1 MSGPRAE
8 FWKLRGLRGNKKNEK
23 HTRRSRDDLLQL
35 TIQGKFPAY
44 ERVLLREGGFLKLL
58 ISAKKN
64 SPSVILNRAR
74 PQLISNVPSSSWV
87 LSMTSPWRNWPER
100 CPMSMRWQVRFLLNL
115 DGVKLLPQ
123 PFRLTRAVFECR
135 DGSSQWS
142 GQQLHGHQTGHRE
155 ENRRE
160 GEQTS
165 ERPSLLSSPASCST
179 SSDTAVS
186 QDKHPLLD
194 ITPTAV
200 ERLNY
205 IQYHPMVLFL
215 DPHSRK
221 DVKAMRQRY
230 SPNSS
235 KSSRRLYSQALK
247 LRKHCSHLFSGRQ
260 NSINWTSL

>member
-23 HTRRSRDDLLQL
+23 YARRSRDDLLQL

-58 ISAKKN
+58 VSAKKN
-64 SPSVILNRAR
+64 SPLVILNRVR

-100 CPMSMRWQVRFLLNL
+100 CPMSMKWQVRFLDEL
-115 DGVKLLPQ
+115 KLLPQ
-123 PFRLTRAVFECR
+123 PFRLTRAVCECR

-142 GQQLHGHQTGHRE
+142 RQQLHGHQTGHRE

-165 ERPSLLSSPASCST
+165 LLFSFVLFSSLLF
-179 SSDTAVS
+179 
-186 QDKHPLLD
+186 HLL
-194 ITPTAV
+194 
-200 ERLNY
+200 
-205 IQYHPMVLFL
+205 
-215 DPHSRK
+215 
-221 DVKAMRQRY
+221 
-230 SPNSS
+230 
-235 KSSRRLYSQALK
+235 
-247 LRKHCSHLFSGRQ
+247 
-260 NSINWTSL
+260 